1 MHKNKK
7 PGAILAFIFAGFC
20 TSLCAAALAHQ
31 SDAAKSLQAK
41 FDQTHMPWRG
51 ADAAYSVP
59 FKDGQIPKSLWLF
72 GDTFIDPRCKGRANA
87 AFIHNTLAIDT
98 PGQTSPCIMSF
109 SKAATAPF
117 ADRPDGTFFWPGD
130 GICIN
135 NRFYVFLH
143 RVIGDKSQPDPF
155 AFNIVADEIA
165 VFDLASARASIESE
179 SGKPIA
185 ADYIKLDNDASK
197 ILMGTALFKQDD
209 HLYVF
214 AQRSSKRGT
223 TSGATLSRI
232 ALSALQKSRSLT
244 LADLEWWDGKNW
256 TGDSDKAAVL
266 FTDGPSEMS
275 VGTLR
280 GRKGF
285 YALYV
290 PDMAAGGAKALYVRH
305 ADRLQGPYSK
315 PIRLTDLAADH
326 PDSFCYSAKL
336 HPEYASGDGEAIVTY
351 CINPNDQ
358 KRLLT
363 DDTTYRPRVRSF
375 CLR

>member
-7 PGAILAFIFAGFC
+7 PEAILAFIFLVLGLS
-20 TSLCAAALAHQ
+20 SLDMTAVARQDDIAQ
-31 SDAAKSLQAK
+31 SLQAK
-41 FDQTHMPWRG
+41 FDATHMPWRG

-59 FKDGQIPKSLWLF
+59 FKDGQIQKSLWLF
-72 GDTFIDPRCKGRANA
+72 GDTFIDPRCKGRADA

-98 PGQTSPCIMSF
+98 PGQTDPRIMAF

-117 ADRPDGTFFWPGD
+117 ADRQDGSFFWPGD
-130 GICIN
+130 GICLDD
-135 NRFYVFLH
+135 RFYVFLH
-143 RVIGDKSQPDPF
+143 RVIGDKSQPEPF
-155 AFNIVADEIA
+155 AFRMVADEIA
-165 VFDLASARASIESE
+165 VFDLASARASLE

-185 ADYIKLDNDASK
+185 ADYIDLHNDASK
-197 ILMGTALFKQDD
+197 TLMGTALYRDKDFA
-209 HLYVF
+209 YVF
-214 AQRSSKRGT
+214 ARRSSKDASNRG
-223 TSGATLSRI
+223 AILSRI
-232 ALSALQKSRSLT
+232 ALSALQKSRSLA
-244 LADLEWWDGKNW
+244 LADFEWWGGKDW
-256 TGDSDKAAVL
+256 TVDADKAAIL

-290 PDMAAGGAKALYVRH
+290 PDMAAGGAKALYARH
-305 ADRLQGPYSK
+305 TDRLQGPYSK
-315 PIRLTDLAADH
+315 PICLTDLAADH

-351 CINPNDQ
+351 CINPTDQ

>member
-7 PGAILAFIFAGFC
+7 PEAILAFIFAAFC
-20 TSLCAAALAHQ
+20 TSQWAAALAHQ
-31 SDAAKSLQAK
+31 SDAAQSLQAK

-59 FKDGQIPKSLWLF
+59 FKDGQIQKSLWLF
-72 GDTFIDPRCKGRANA
+72 GDTFIDPRCKGRTDA

-98 PGQTSPCIMSF
+98 PGQTNPRIMAF

-117 ADRPDGTFFWPGD
+117 ADRPDGSFFWPGD

-135 NRFYVFLH
+135 DRFYVFLH
-143 RVIGDKSQPDPF
+143 RVVGDKSQPEPF
-155 AFNIVADEIA
+155 AFKMVADEIA
-165 VFDLASARASIESE
+165 VFDLASAKAAIE
-179 SGKPIA
+179 SGKQIA
-185 ADYIKLDNDASK
+185 AHYIDLHNDASK
-197 ILMGTALFKQDD
+197 ILMGTALYRDKDFA
-209 HLYVF
+209 YVF
-214 AQRSSKRGT
+214 ARRSSKDASNRG
-223 TSGATLSRI
+223 STLSRI
-232 ALSALQKSRSLT
+232 ALSNLQKSRSLT
-244 LADLEWWDGKNW
+244 LADFEWWGGNDW
-256 TGDSDKAAVL
+256 TVDADKAAVIIA
-266 FTDGPSEMS
+266 DGPSEMS

-290 PDMAAGGAKALYVRH
+290 PDMAAGGVKALYVRH
-305 ADRLQGPYSK
+305 ADKRIQGPYAK
-315 PIRLTDLAADH
+315 PICLTDLAADH

-336 HPEYASGDGEAIVTY
+336 HPEYAADDGVAIVTY
-351 CINPNDQ
+351 CINPTDQ
-358 KRLLT
+358 KRLIT